1 MTGARITVCGQV
13 QGVGFRPTV
22 WRLAQ
27 EMGLTGDVMNTG
39 EGVVIRLWGEGV
51 ATFPDRLHGALPPL
65 ARIER
70 LDVAPL
76 SDPAPCS
83 FEITASQGGAGRVS
97 VTPDAATC
105 AECLAEIRDPFA
117 RRYRYPFANC
127 TDCGPRF
134 SIVRAAPYDRDKTT
148 MAPFDMCVPCA
159 AEYADPADRR
169 FHAQPIA
176 CGRCGPTVWIEKLGP
191 GAVNL
196 EAFSML
202 DDVDATGGMIMN
214 GHIVAIRGL
223 GGVHLACDATN
234 ARAVAELRRRKA
246 RAGKAFALMV
256 RDLDVLRAY
265 CEVSDVEADMLSGPQ
280 APIVLLKARPNN
292 LPEGIAPGLDRLG
305 VMLPYTPFYHMIL
318 RRIGRP
324 VIMTSGNP
332 SGQPQ
337 CIDNHDTRMRL
348 AGIADFACLHDRDI
362 ANRIDD
368 SVIRVDLGRARVL
381 RRARGYAPR
390 ALELPEGFA
399 TAPDVLALG
408 ADQKNTFCL
417 IKDGRAIMSQHMG
430 DLEDMA
436 THADVARNLDLYAA
450 LFDHAPGVIAV
461 DRHPEYLSTQR
472 GYGMVGSRPVI
483 EVQHHHAHITACLAE
498 NRRPLG
504 AAPVLGIAL
513 DGTGMGDDGTIW
525 GGEFLI
531 CDYRGYRR
539 SGCLK
544 PVALPGGAA
553 AVRDPWRNAYA
564 HLMAEMGWAEF
575 AVNFA
580 ELPLFD
586 RMQALPRDTLDAM
599 IRSGTNAPLAS
610 SCGRLFDAAA
620 AIAGLAWDRQGY
632 EGEAAMR
639 FEAALDPA
647 ALNEPDDL
655 AYPFSIPLIGGRGL
669 PYIEPLAVW
678 RAMLG
683 DLVLRTPVGTMSAR
697 FHRGLAR
704 AVVDM
709 ARRLTADTAIDTVAL
724 SGGCFQ
730 NATLFGL
737 VHEGLEKAGLTVLSH
752 ADYPAND
759 GGISLGQAVIAL
771 ATTQAEDVSC
781 A

>member
-1 MTGARITVCGQV
+1 
-13 QGVGFRPTV
+13 
-22 WRLAQ
+22 
-27 EMGLTGDVMNTG
+27 
-39 EGVVIRLWGEGV
+39 
-51 ATFPDRLHGALPPL
+51 
-65 ARIER
+65 
-70 LDVAPL
+70 
-76 SDPAPCS
+76 
-83 FEITASQGGAGRVS
+83 
-97 VTPDAATC
+97 
-105 AECLAEIRDPFA
+105 
-117 RRYRYPFANC
+117 
-127 TDCGPRF
+127 
-134 SIVRAAPYDRDKTT
+134 
-148 MAPFDMCVPCA
+148 
-159 AEYADPADRR
+159 
-169 FHAQPIA
+169 
-176 CGRCGPTVWIEKLGP
+176 
-191 GAVNL
+191 
-196 EAFSML
+196 
-202 DDVDATGGMIMN
+202 
-214 GHIVAIRGL
+214 
-223 GGVHLACDATN
+223 
-234 ARAVAELRRRKA
+234 
-246 RAGKAFALMV
+246 
-256 RDLDVLRAY
+256 
-265 CEVSDVEADMLSGPQ
+265 
-280 APIVLLKARPNN
+280 
-292 LPEGIAPGLDRLG
+292 
-305 VMLPYTPFYHMIL
+305 
-318 RRIGRP
+318 
-324 VIMTSGNP
+324 
-332 SGQPQ
+332 
-337 CIDNHDTRMRL
+337 MRL